1 MSGSSFDIWPAHE
14 RGIRKRRGSSG
25 KLYCA
30 NGCHSRGSLAAFV
43 LISLDAA
50 DHITDQGFGKALG
63 HQLPHTQPLFKV
75 PF

>member
-30 NGCHSRGSLAAFV
+30 NGCHSRGSLADRV
-43 LISLDAA
+43 SLIAHGVTA
-50 DHITDQGFGKALG
+50 PA
-63 HQLPHTQPLFKV
+63 
-75 PF
+75 